1 MATLWGHDNFCNM
14 ITLLWSW
21 LAERREEWRL
31 QRKLLCCLRFS
42 LRSSRIPELSWSNT
56 DQWSSFR
63 WKWRKGVKW
72 WGGNGY
78 PFALATGSHTTT
90 RLLAIIFYSFI
101 IKRASGNVAP
111 SIATIDSWKALLRAF
126 VLQRIAIIIRE
137 KMDKRRIVGDEVAY
151 QPALVAGT
159 L

>member
-1 MATLWGHDNFCNM
+1 M
-14 ITLLWSW
+14 
-21 LAERREEWRL
+21 
-31 QRKLLCCLRFS
+31 
-42 LRSSRIPELSWSNT
+42 
-56 DQWSSFR
+56 
-63 WKWRKGVKW
+63 
-72 WGGNGY
+72 
-78 PFALATGSHTTT
+78 ALAAGSHTTT